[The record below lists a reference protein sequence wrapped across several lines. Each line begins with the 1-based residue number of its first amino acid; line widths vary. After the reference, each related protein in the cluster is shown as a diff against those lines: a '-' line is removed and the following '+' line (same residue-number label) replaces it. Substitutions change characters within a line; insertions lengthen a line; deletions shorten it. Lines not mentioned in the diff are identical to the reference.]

1 MATKK
6 KMLQAAAGNAG
17 GAGLNVEDVF
27 STYLYDGND
36 STQTITN
43 GIDLSGEGG
52 LVWIKSRSSEDNHAL
67 QDTERGADYWLLSNS
82 TLVQQNNEINFAFN
96 SDGFSQNN
104 TFGITNNS
112 DYSYASWT
120 FRKAP
125 KFFDVVT
132 YTGTGSAQSISHDL
146 GTTVGTLIVKR
157 TDDADSWR
165 VYHREMDAT
174 APQNYYMNLDGTDAS
189 AAASTVWNNTAP
201 TDTTFTVGTSGSVN
215 ASGGT
220 YVAYLFA
227 HNDGDGEFGPDGD
240 ADIIKCGS
248 FTTDSNSRATV
259 DLGFEP
265 QFVIF
270 KPTSTSGSWEMD
282 DVMRGWGETQR
293 EFLMANISNA
303 EASGDNVTYPI
314 KPTSTGFLY
323 DLSVAGSSY
332 AGLTYIYIAIRRGT
346 KVPESATEVFDVNTW
361 VGDGAASRLIATSTD
376 VTDFVIARD
385 QYDTSARSIVAY
397 DRLRGNGISLRTTAS
412 NAEAVP
418 PSANYDLSFDTNGGF
433 LVHSAVWGAYLNY
446 SSYNILGYSFRRAPK
461 FFDVVAYTGDGVAGR
476 TVSHNL
482 GVAPE
487 MMWVKCRDSAIGWQ
501 VYHAALGNT
510 GGLSL
515 NITTNPSPVNW
526 WNNTDPSSTS
536 FSLGSSTGNNTG
548 LTFIAYLF
556 ASLAGVSKVGS
567 YTGNGSSQTIDC
579 GFTSGARFVL
589 IKRTD
594 STGDWYVWDT
604 ERGIVTGNDPHLSL
618 NTTVAEVTTD
628 DSIDPDSSGFIV
640 NQVAATNINVS
651 SAEYIFYAVA

>member
-1 MATKK
+1 MSNIKK
-6 KMLQAAAGNAG
+6 LMMSAAGGEA
-17 GAGLNVEDVF
+17 LNVEDVF

-227 HNDGDGEFGPDGD
+227 HNDGEGG
-240 ADIIKCGS
+240 DIIKCGS
-248 FTTDSNSRATV
+248 FTTPASAADTFV

-265 QFVIF
+265 QWLLVKNTGI
-270 KPTSTSGSWEMD
+270 TGSWRII
-282 DVMRGWGETQR
+282 DVMRGMPTGSGTTALYAEQSYSESTIGSSVNL
-293 EFLMANISNA
+293 FNANPT
-303 EASGDNVTYPI
+303 GFTL
-314 KPTSTGFLY
+314 TSTGHPYFGNSQ
-323 DLSVAGSSY
+323 DV
-332 AGLTYIYIAIRRGT
+332 IYIAIRRGT
-346 KVPESATEVFDVNTW
+346 KVPESGDEVFDVNYN
-361 VGDGAASRLIATSTD
+361 GASPGTSYS
-376 VTDFVIARD
+376 VDFPID
-385 QYDTSARSIVAY
+385 FNLSKSI
-397 DRLRGNGISLRTTAS
+397 
-412 NAEAVP
+412 
-418 PSANYDLSFDTNGGF
+418 
-433 LVHSAVWGAYLNY
+433 Y
-446 SSYNILGYSFRRAPK
+446 SSSSSFRATDRMRGFSDLNSSSSTRNLLLNSTAAEVEYYPVIYKVWNNTFSIGETYGGSAARYYSWKRAPN
-461 FFDVVAYTGDGVAGR
+461 FFDVVAYTGSGAG
-476 TVSHNL
+476 TTFNHNL

-487 MMWVKCRDSAIGWQ
+487 MIWVKNRSRANTNWN
-501 VYHAALGNT
+501 VYHKDLELNGVPNTAMDCTLFLNLTSGISGITDFWGSSGPSDTQVTLGTN
-510 GGLSL
+510 SL
-515 NITTNPSPVNW
+515 QN
-526 WNNTDPSSTS
+526 S
-536 FSLGSSTGNNTG
+536 FSGD
-548 LTFIAYLF
+548 TFVAYLF
-556 ASLAGVSKVGS
+556 ASLAGISKVGS
-567 YTGNGSSQTIDC
+567 YTGNGTSQTINC
-579 GFTSGARFVL
+579 GFSSGARFIL
-589 IKRTD
+589 IKRAD

-604 ERGIVTGNDPHLSL
+604 ARGIVTGNDPHLSL
-618 NTTVAEVTTD
+618 NTTAAEVTTD